1 MPNVRRSPW
10 THFPSSSLA
19 KTAPLFC
26 VTLIEPALSIIQQT
40 AQNSSANSSS
50 FSPKVELVG
59 FSWHRPTSRREH
71 FQSCYHPLPTISTF
85 SMPSS
90 LLSGLKVKLVKG
102 CSCRHC
108 AFLNRQWFMDNLLG
122 FTSFRVH
129 LRLRV
134 NPAALL
140 CRNQRNYTQVGDA
153 VQESGNNISS
163 FLLKVQGERW
173 VRVQVDNTAQNSLY
187 DRVL

>member
-1 MPNVRRSPW
+1 
-10 THFPSSSLA
+10 
-19 KTAPLFC
+19 
-26 VTLIEPALSIIQQT
+26 
-40 AQNSSANSSS
+40 
-50 FSPKVELVG
+50 
-59 FSWHRPTSRREH
+59 
-71 FQSCYHPLPTISTF
+71 
-85 SMPSS
+85 
-90 LLSGLKVKLVKG
+90 
-102 CSCRHC
+102 
-108 AFLNRQWFMDNLLG
+108 MDNLLG

-140 CRNQRNYTQVGDA
+140 CRNQRNYTQVGEQ
-153 VQESGNNISS
+153 VQESGNSISS